1 MIKAEGIFKIIIIIG
16 LYIAFN
22 KVIFWKLLK
31 KKILIK
37 ILIKY
42 FFFWKFH

>member
-31 KKILIK
+31 KKNINKDINK
-37 ILIKY
+37 I